1 MVSEQNLI
9 LLGTLKIKNVAPL
22 FRFLVHCLCL
32 KTLWNNL
39 TFCKTRSVTNNK
51 DLTLGNWGIFQWWK
65 LTSPFDKLLLC
76 TCRCRTDV
84 KFWYV
89 LHFIFSWNVLVTNS
103 TTVNAI
109 KTYLYFASDATVL
122 EEIWESGKRTQKASR
137 KGSNGTAK
145 TWWWVQRGEDCPSV
159 LIRWL
164 VNVLLMF
171 KLPSALSNLKCISV

>member
-22 FRFLVHCLCL
+22 FRFLVHCLHL

-39 TFCKTRSVTNNK
+39 TFCKIRSATNNK

-103 TTVNAI
+103 ITVNAI
-109 KTYLYFASDATVL
+109 KTYLFFCIRCYCIGRNMRKLKKNT
-122 EEIWESGKRTQKASR
+122 EREQKRKQWNRENLMMSSERWGFLKSVD
-137 KGSNGTAK
+137 
-145 TWWWVQRGEDCPSV
+145 WLIGE
-159 LIRWL
+159 
-164 VNVLLMF
+164 
-171 KLPSALSNLKCISV
+171 CIVDV